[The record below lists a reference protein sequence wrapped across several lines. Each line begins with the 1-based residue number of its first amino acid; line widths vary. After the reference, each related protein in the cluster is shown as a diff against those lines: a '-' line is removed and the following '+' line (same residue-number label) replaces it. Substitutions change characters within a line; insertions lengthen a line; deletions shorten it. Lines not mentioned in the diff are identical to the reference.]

1 MFARIEY
8 KKYGPLVFISHLDLI
23 RTWERIIRR
32 SKLPVVF
39 TEGFH
44 PKPKFSFVP
53 PLPVGFEGERELL
66 DVKIKEMCPDIK
78 EIINKVV
85 PYGILVNN
93 VEIISNSNLGKI
105 IIGGIYNFQWLGEI
119 DKKELEEKLETIGLK
134 EWEYSFKSLDT
145 HKVENF
151 SSLHILFSSCYPTPK
166 KIIELIEGLG
176 RVEWKKLSRISLLK
190 K

>member
-1 MFARIEY
+1 VFARIEY

-32 SKLPVVF
+32 ARLPVVF

-44 PKPKFSFVP
+44 PKPKFSFAP

-66 DVKIKEMCPDIK
+66 DIKIKEVPSDIK
-78 EIINKVV
+78 EMINQVV
-85 PYGILVNN
+85 PYGILVDNIE
-93 VEIISNSNLGKI
+93 VISNSNLGEI

-119 DKKELEEKLETIGLK
+119 DKKELEEKLETMGLK
-134 EWEYSFKSLDT
+134 EWEYSFKNLDT
-145 HKVENF
+145 HKVEH
-151 SSLHILFSSCYPTPK
+151 SLSIHILFSSCYSTPK
-166 KIIELIEGLG
+166 KIIELIEELG
-176 RVEWKKLSRISLLK
+176 NVEWKKLSRISLLK